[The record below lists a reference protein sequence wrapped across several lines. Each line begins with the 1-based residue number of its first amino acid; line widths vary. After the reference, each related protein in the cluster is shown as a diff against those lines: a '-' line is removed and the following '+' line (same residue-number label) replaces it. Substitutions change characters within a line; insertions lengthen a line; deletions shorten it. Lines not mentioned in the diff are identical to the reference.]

1 MKKLLSIFFIL
12 FFCFPSYGEWTFIN
26 EIEGNKYHLDFKN
39 IKTDDKFVY
48 WYLLSNLGK
57 PRFMIHEE
65 SMDQIS
71 IKSHILHYRGD
82 CVEMKTEVLNQKFY
96 EKPMGEKLFDSYE
109 RGGKW
114 EYTVPDTFGFN
125 LLKMVCIL
133 GGKSDK

>member
-1 MKKLLSIFFIL
+1 MKKLISIFFIL
-12 FFCFPSYGEWTFIN
+12 FFCFPSYAEWTFIN

-71 IKSHILHYRGD
+71 IKSHILNYRD
-82 CVEMKTEVLNQKFY
+82 FQI
-96 EKPMGEKLFDSYE
+96 S
-109 RGGKW
+109 
-114 EYTVPDTFGFN
+114 
-125 LLKMVCIL
+125 
-133 GGKSDK
+133 